1 MVREYLKGR
10 RCGACKEYFR
20 GEKAFSAYLSQRAKK
35 CYRRYFH
42 YYERW
47 VANHKSKE
55 KALAYLNVIKT
66 EKLEQ
71 LRELLEHF
79 GLKAPEFGFL
89 AEAWEQIVECRRV
102 LKWSY
107 VYGYYMPEEA
117 SSKTKLFEY
126 LQGEAELAL
135 ERLHDCAENT
145 IKRYSKGLE
154 HEFDAIRT
162 ELVDRTP
169 STRFFF
175 ANFVNGVSNIVVWIG
190 KLEWRLI
197 IMSREMR

>member
-1 MVREYLKGR
+1 MSGLLCQPNIKQPS
-10 RCGACKEYFR
+10 CSSTLC
-20 GEKAFSAYLSQRAKK
+20 SSTLYLSPPRAKK

-169 STRFFF
+169 STRIFF
-175 ANFVNGVSNIVVWIG
+175 ANFVNGVSNG
-190 KLEWRLI
+190 LAEAEGNPLEA
-197 IMSREMR
+197 